1 MDNTLNFIVI
11 GGITLE
17 SGTHIHGYHVILNG
31 LVVKERILT
40 TTTPIDTDRCN
51 DLALAMRASRKLTDD
66 IPDSYIS
73 DEFLSRHI
81 PSSAST
87 TVSMGRWSGYY
98 MVAGYKE
105 SLLYYK
111 KIFFDL
117 MKKE

>member
-51 DLALAMRASRKLTDD
+51 DLTLAMRASRKLTDD
-66 IPDSYIS
+66 IPDFYEVGEKSVSPTIQAYCQDLIRS
-73 DEFLSRHI
+73 LSNGTEEPYEVRPTI
-81 PSSAST
+81 
-87 TVSMGRWSGYY
+87 RR
-98 MVAGYKE
+98 
-105 SLLYYK
+105 
-111 KIFFDL
+111 
-117 MKKE
+117 